1 MMQLSRKQTVII
13 LLMAALVFGFTVFQA
28 SWLADKPIGKPKLV
42 ADHAADP
49 VRDTAGC
56 VANANSGY
64 GGATVRPDIAA
75 LQVAAGSEAD
85 AIRVTTQVTDGSL
98 NVAPQFESACA
109 ADNARVPASIKDAA
123 AGLTKPE
130 LFWQVQG
137 AAAAKQLV
145 ASLPTPSIDV
155 PSQNIVIGDAAA
167 VAFIESLQPSHEAF
181 SIVGAQKCASD
192 YRLSGLWGS
201 VPESCKNST
210 MLLTLDDLGYT
221 LWGWPNRFLARMKAA
236 NVRLII
242 AEDVVDG
249 QIKGLADVN
258 QYGDIANS
266 YNGYIWVDNIEEL
279 GPALRR

>member
-1 MMQLSRKQTVII
+1 MTFTRKQTIII
-13 LLMAALVFGFTVFQA
+13 LLIAALLMGFTLFQA
-28 SWLADKPIGKPKLV
+28 SWLADKPVGKPKLV
-42 ADHAADP
+42 ADHAAEP

-56 VANANSGY
+56 VASANSGY
-64 GGATVRPDIAA
+64 GGAAVGPDIAA
-75 LQVAAGSEAD
+75 LQVAAGSGAD
-85 AIRVTTQVTDGSL
+85 AIRVTTQVTDGAL
-98 NVAPQFESACA
+98 TVAPQFESACA
-109 ADNARVPASIKDAA
+109 ADNTRAAASIKDAI

-137 AAAAKQLV
+137 ESAAKQLV

-155 PSQNIVIGDAAA
+155 PGPNIVIGDATA
-167 VAFIESLQPSHEAF
+167 VVFIESLEPAHEAF
-181 SIVGAQKCASD
+181 SIAGAQNCASD
-192 YRLSGLWGS
+192 YRVSGMWGS

-242 AEDVVDG
+242 AEDVMDG
-249 QIKGLADVN
+249 QIKGLTDVN

>member
-1 MMQLSRKQTVII
+1 MRFNCQQSIII
-13 LLMAALVFGFTVFQA
+13 LLITALLMVFTLFQA
-28 SWLADKPIGKPKLV
+28 SWLADKPIGKPKLI

-49 VRDTAGC
+49 VRDNSGC
-56 VANANSGY
+56 VASANSGY
-64 GGATVRPDIAA
+64 GGAAVGPDIAA
-75 LQVAAGSEAD
+75 LQVAAGSGAD
-85 AIRVTTQVTDGSL
+85 AIRVTTQMTNGAL
-98 NVAPQFESACA
+98 KVAPQFESACA
-109 ADNARVPASIKDAA
+109 ADNTRAPARIKDAV

-137 AAAAKQLV
+137 VPAAKQLL

-155 PSQNIVIGDAAA
+155 PGQNIVIGDADA
-167 VAFIESLQPSHEAF
+167 VAFIESLQPAHAAF
-181 SIVGAQKCASD
+181 SVSGARKCASE
-192 YRLSGLWGS
+192 YRMSGMWGS
-201 VPESCKNST
+201 VPESCKNRT
-210 MLLTLDDLGYT
+210 MLLTLDDIGYG
-221 LWGWPNRFLARMKAA
+221 LWGWPNRFLARMNAA

-249 QIKGLADVN
+249 QIKGLTDVT

>member
-1 MMQLSRKQTVII
+1 MRFNRQQTVII
-13 LLMAALVFGFTVFQA
+13 LLIAALLMVFTVFQA
-28 SWLADKPIGKPKLV
+28 SWLADKPVGKPKLI

-49 VRDTAGC
+49 VRDAAGC
-56 VANANSGY
+56 VASANSGY
-64 GGATVRPDIAA
+64 GGAAVGPDIAA
-75 LQVAAGSEAD
+75 LQVAAGIGAD
-85 AIRVTTQVTDGSL
+85 AIRVTTQMTNSAL
-98 NVAPQFESACA
+98 KVAPQFESACA
-109 ADNARVPASIKDAA
+109 ADNARAPASIKDAV

-137 AAAAKQLV
+137 ALAAKQLV

-155 PSQNIVIGDAAA
+155 TGQNILIGDAAA
-167 VAFIESLQPSHEAF
+167 VAFIESLQPAHAAF
-181 SIVGAQKCASD
+181 SIAGARKCASD
-192 YRLSGLWGS
+192 YHVSGMWGS
-201 VPESCKNST
+201 VPESCKNGT
-210 MLLTLDDLGYT
+210 MLLTLDDIGYS

-249 QIKGLADVN
+249 QIKGLTDVS

>member
-1 MMQLSRKQTVII
+1 MRFNRQQTVII
-13 LLMAALVFGFTVFQA
+13 LLIAGLLMVFTAFQA
-28 SWLADKPIGKPKLV
+28 SWLADKPVGKPKLI

-49 VRDTAGC
+49 VRDAAGC
-56 VANANSGY
+56 VASANSGY
-64 GGATVRPDIAA
+64 GGAAVGPDIAA
-75 LQVAAGSEAD
+75 LQVAAGIGAD
-85 AIRVTTQVTDGSL
+85 AIRVTTQMTNSAL
-98 NVAPQFESACA
+98 NVAPQFESACV
-109 ADNARVPASIKDAA
+109 ADNARAPASIKDAV

-137 AAAAKQLV
+137 ALAAKQLV

-155 PSQNIVIGDAAA
+155 TGQNILIGDAAA
-167 VAFIESLQPSHEAF
+167 VAFIESLQPAHAAF
-181 SIVGAQKCASD
+181 SIAGARKCASD
-192 YRLSGLWGS
+192 YHVSGMWGS
-201 VPESCKNST
+201 VPESCKNGT
-210 MLLTLDDLGYT
+210 MLLTLDDIGYS

-249 QIKGLADVN
+249 QIKGLTDVT

>member
-1 MMQLSRKQTVII
+1 MRFNRQQTVII
-13 LLMAALVFGFTVFQA
+13 LLIAGLLMVFTAFQA
-28 SWLADKPIGKPKLV
+28 SWLADKPVGKPKLI

-49 VRDTAGC
+49 VRDAAGC
-56 VANANSGY
+56 VASANSGY
-64 GGATVRPDIAA
+64 GGAAVGPDIAA
-75 LQVAAGSEAD
+75 LQVAAGIGAD
-85 AIRVTTQVTDGSL
+85 AIRVTTQMTNSAL

-109 ADNARVPASIKDAA
+109 ADNARAPASIKDAV

-137 AAAAKQLV
+137 APAAKQLV

-155 PSQNIVIGDAAA
+155 TGQNILIGDAAA
-167 VAFIESLQPSHEAF
+167 VDFIESLQPAHAAF
-181 SIVGAQKCASD
+181 SIAGARKCASD
-192 YRLSGLWGS
+192 YHVSGMWGS
-201 VPESCKNST
+201 VPESCKNGT
-210 MLLTLDDLGYT
+210 MLLTLDDIGYS

-249 QIKGLADVN
+249 QIKGLTDVS

>member
-1 MMQLSRKQTVII
+1 MTFTRKQTIII
-13 LLMAALVFGFTVFQA
+13 LIIAALAFGFTLFQA
-28 SWLADKPIGKPKLV
+28 SWLAEEPTGKPKLI
-42 ADHAADP
+42 ADRAADP
-49 VRDTAGC
+49 VRDTTGC
-56 VANANSGY
+56 VATANSGY
-64 GGATVRPDIAA
+64 GGAAVGPDIAA
-75 LQVAAGSEAD
+75 LQLAAGSGAD
-85 AIRVTTQVTDGSL
+85 AIRVTTQVSDGAL
-98 NVAPQFESACA
+98 NVAPQFDSACA
-109 ADNARVPASIKDAA
+109 ADNTRAPATIKDAA

-155 PSQNIVIGDAAA
+155 PGQNIVIGDAAA
-167 VAFIESLQPSHEAF
+167 VAFIESLQPIHEAF

-192 YRLSGLWGS
+192 YRLSGIWGS
-201 VPESCKNST
+201 VPESCKNDT

-249 QIKGLADVN
+249 QIKGLTDVN
-258 QYGDIANS
+258 QYGEIART

-279 GPALRR
+279 GPALKR

>member
-1 MMQLSRKQTVII
+1 MRFNRQQTVII
-13 LLMAALVFGFTVFQA
+13 LLIAALLMVFTVFQA
-28 SWLADKPIGKPKLV
+28 SWLADKPVGKPKLI

-49 VRDTAGC
+49 VRDAAGC
-56 VANANSGY
+56 VASANSGY
-64 GGATVRPDIAA
+64 GGAAVGPDIAA
-75 LQVAAGSEAD
+75 LQVAAGIGAD
-85 AIRVTTQVTDGSL
+85 AIRVTTQMTNSAL
-98 NVAPQFESACA
+98 NVAPQFESACV
-109 ADNARVPASIKDAA
+109 ADNARAPASIKDAV

-137 AAAAKQLV
+137 ALAAKQLV

-155 PSQNIVIGDAAA
+155 TGQNILIGDAAA
-167 VAFIESLQPSHEAF
+167 VAFIESLQPAHAAF
-181 SIVGAQKCASD
+181 SIAGARKCASD
-192 YRLSGLWGS
+192 YHVSGMWGS
-201 VPESCKNST
+201 VPESCNNGT
-210 MLLTLDDLGYT
+210 MLLTLDDIGYS

-249 QIKGLADVN
+249 QIKGLTDVT

>member
-1 MMQLSRKQTVII
+1 MRFNRQQTVII
-13 LLMAALVFGFTVFQA
+13 LLIAGLLMVFTAFQA
-28 SWLADKPIGKPKLV
+28 SWLADKPVGKPKLI

-49 VRDTAGC
+49 VRDAAGC
-56 VANANSGY
+56 VASANSGY
-64 GGATVRPDIAA
+64 GGAAVGPDIAA
-75 LQVAAGSEAD
+75 LQVAAGIGAD
-85 AIRVTTQVTDGSL
+85 AIRVTTQMTNSAL
-98 NVAPQFESACA
+98 NVAPQFESACV
-109 ADNARVPASIKDAA
+109 ADNARAPASIKDAV

-137 AAAAKQLV
+137 ALAAKQLV

-155 PSQNIVIGDAAA
+155 TGQNILIGDAAA
-167 VAFIESLQPSHEAF
+167 VAFIESLQPAHAAF
-181 SIVGAQKCASD
+181 SIAGARKCASD
-192 YRLSGLWGS
+192 YHVSGMWGS
-201 VPESCKNST
+201 VPESCKNGT
-210 MLLTLDDLGYT
+210 MLLTLDDIGYS

-249 QIKGLADVN
+249 QIKGLTDVS

>member
-1 MMQLSRKQTVII
+1 MRFNRQQTVII
-13 LLMAALVFGFTVFQA
+13 LLIAALLMVFTVFQA
-28 SWLADKPIGKPKLV
+28 SWLADKPVGKPKLI

-49 VRDTAGC
+49 VRDAAGC
-56 VANANSGY
+56 VASANSGY
-64 GGATVRPDIAA
+64 GGAAVGPDIAA
-75 LQVAAGSEAD
+75 LQVAAGIGAD
-85 AIRVTTQVTDGSL
+85 AIRVTTQMTNSAL

-109 ADNARVPASIKDAA
+109 ADNARAPASIKDAV

-137 AAAAKQLV
+137 ALAAKQLV

-155 PSQNIVIGDAAA
+155 TGQNILIGDAAA
-167 VAFIESLQPSHEAF
+167 VAFIESLQPAHAAF
-181 SIVGAQKCASD
+181 SIAGARKCASD
-192 YRLSGLWGS
+192 YHVSGMWGS
-201 VPESCKNST
+201 VPESCKNGT
-210 MLLTLDDLGYT
+210 MLLTLDDIGYS

-249 QIKGLADVN
+249 QIKGLTDVT

>member
-1 MMQLSRKQTVII
+1 MRFNRQQTVII
-13 LLMAALVFGFTVFQA
+13 LLIAALLMVFTVFQA
-28 SWLADKPIGKPKLV
+28 SWLADKPVGKPKLI

-49 VRDTAGC
+49 VRDNSGC
-56 VANANSGY
+56 VASANSGY
-64 GGATVRPDIAA
+64 GGAVVGPDIAA
-75 LQVAAGSEAD
+75 LQAGIGAD
-85 AIRVTTQVTDGSL
+85 AIRVTTQMTNSAL
-98 NVAPQFESACA
+98 NVAPQFESACV
-109 ADNARVPASIKDAA
+109 ADNARAPASIKDAV

-137 AAAAKQLV
+137 ALAAKQLV

-155 PSQNIVIGDAAA
+155 TGQNILIGDAAA
-167 VAFIESLQPSHEAF
+167 VAFIESLQPAHAAF
-181 SIVGAQKCASD
+181 SIAGARKCASD
-192 YRLSGLWGS
+192 YHVSGMWGS
-201 VPESCKNST
+201 VPESCKNGT
-210 MLLTLDDLGYT
+210 MLLTLDDIGYS

-249 QIKGLADVN
+249 QIKGLTDVS

>member
-1 MMQLSRKQTVII
+1 MRFNRQQTVII
-13 LLMAALVFGFTVFQA
+13 LLIAALLMVFTVFQA
-28 SWLADKPIGKPKLV
+28 SWLADKPVGKPKLI

-49 VRDTAGC
+49 VRDNSGC
-56 VANANSGY
+56 VASANSGY
-64 GGATVRPDIAA
+64 GGAVVGPDIAA
-75 LQVAAGSEAD
+75 LQVAAGIGAD
-85 AIRVTTQVTDGSL
+85 AIRVTTQMTNSAL
-98 NVAPQFESACA
+98 NVAPQFESACV
-109 ADNARVPASIKDAA
+109 ADNARAPASIKDAV

-137 AAAAKQLV
+137 ALAAKQLV

-155 PSQNIVIGDAAA
+155 TGQNILIGDAAA
-167 VAFIESLQPSHEAF
+167 VAFIESLQPAHAAF
-181 SIVGAQKCASD
+181 SIAGARKCASD
-192 YRLSGLWGS
+192 YHVSGMWGS
-201 VPESCKNST
+201 VPESCKNGT
-210 MLLTLDDLGYT
+210 MLLTLDDIGYS

-249 QIKGLADVN
+249 QIKGLTDVS